1 MTTGFGMAPDRNG
14 NGTTPDDLQAV
25 IAAQYPEPGIIS
37 GCEVK
42 GSAAMSYQLSAGAVC
57 IHLAPG
63 RAVLVPVPAQQITT
77 PPAPTN
83 GSRTEY
89 IYVQQLT
96 EPVNGSVASKVAI
109 GATVPAN
116 AVMLSKREIRANIK
130 ATSAT
135 QEAGN
140 IVFSRP
146 VGGSLGVLHHHETT
160 RDTPH
165 KLGEF
170 RRGAGTFF
178 VPTDRTVDIRLTS
191 TVTTATSETN
201 VTPVV
206 ANGSLFYDVYIDD
219 RLVLRR
225 ERAFTNIWESKDFS
239 TIQTLQKGQHRI
251 HYVVRHTTYGH
262 QYWVVRGENGGF
274 PFPGDV
280 ITVTDIGVAKE

>member
-42 GSAAMSYQLSAGAVC
+42 GTAAMSYQIAAGAVC
-57 IHLAPG
+57 IHLSPG

-77 PPAPTN
+77 QPAPTN

-130 ATSAT
+130 ATTAT

-146 VGGSLGVLHHHETT
+146 VGGSLGVLFHHETT
-160 RDTPH
+160 RDSPH

-201 VTPVV
+201 VTPVI
-206 ANGSLFYDVYIDD
+206 ATGSLFYDIYIDD

-225 ERAFTNIWESKDFS
+225 ERAFNNIWESKDFS
-239 TIQTLQKGQHRI
+239 TIQTIQKGQHRI

-274 PFPGDV
+274 PFPGDSL
-280 ITVTDIGVAKE
+280 TVTDIGVAKE

>member
-42 GSAAMSYQLSAGAVC
+42 GTAAMSYQITGGAVC

-77 PPAPTN
+77 QPAPTN
-83 GSRTEY
+83 GARTEY

-96 EPVNGSVASKVAI
+96 EPANGSVASNVAI

-116 AVMLSKREIRANIK
+116 AVMLSKREIRANVQ
-130 ATSAT
+130 ATTAT

-146 VGGSLGVLHHHETT
+146 VGGSLGVLFHHETT

-165 KLGEF
+165 NLGEF

-206 ANGSLFYDVYIDD
+206 ANGSVFYDIYIDD
-219 RLVLRR
+219 KLVLRR
-225 ERAFTNIWESKDFS
+225 ERAFNNVWESKDFS
-239 TIQTLQKGQHRI
+239 TIQTLQKGQHRV

-262 QYWVVRGENGGF
+262 PWWVVRGENGGF

-280 ITVTDIGVAKE
+280 ITVTDIGVAKD

>member
-1 MTTGFGMAPDRNG
+1 MTTGFGMAPDSNG

-25 IAAQYPEPGIIS
+25 IAAQYPEAGIIS

-42 GSAAMSYQLSAGAVC
+42 GTAAMIYQVASGAVC

-77 PPAPTN
+77 QPAPTT

-89 IYVQQLT
+89 IYCQQLT

-116 AVMLSKREIRANIK
+116 AVMLSKREVQANIK
-130 ATSAT
+130 ATTAT

-140 IVFSRP
+140 VVFSRP

-165 KLGEF
+165 NLGEF

-206 ANGSLFYDVYIDD
+206 ANGSVFYDIYVDD

-225 ERAFTNIWESKDFS
+225 ERAFNTIWESKDFS

-262 QYWVVRGENGGF
+262 PWWVVRGENGGF
-274 PFPGDV
+274 PFPGDSL
-280 ITVTDIGVAKE
+280 TVTDIGVAKD

>member
-1 MTTGFGMAPDRNG
+1 MTTGFGMAPDSNG

-25 IAAQYPEPGIIS
+25 IAAQYPEAGIIS

-42 GSAAMSYQLSAGAVC
+42 GTAAMIYQVASGAVC

-77 PPAPTN
+77 QPAPTT

-89 IYVQQLT
+89 IYCQQLT

-116 AVMLSKREIRANIK
+116 AVMLSKREVQANIK
-130 ATSAT
+130 ATTAT

-140 IVFSRP
+140 VVFSRP

-165 KLGEF
+165 NLGEF

-206 ANGSLFYDVYIDD
+206 ANGSVFYDIYVDD

-225 ERAFTNIWESKDFS
+225 ERAFNNIWESKDFS

-262 QYWVVRGENGGF
+262 PWWVVRGENGGF
-274 PFPGDV
+274 PFPGDSL
-280 ITVTDIGVAKE
+280 TVTDIGVAKD